1 MDDVVRLSQEGAEAY
16 VTLPRPDVPPAFPAE
31 LIARLTEIVTTL
43 STDDSV
49 RVIIFGGT
57 GQSFCAG
64 ADLDWMRRMAGNSYE
79 DNLADAHKAR
89 ALFEAIDNSPKTT
102 IATVHGA
109 ALGGGAGLVAACD
122 IALATEDTKFGFT
135 EVRLGIIPAVISPF
149 VVRKIGMGHA
159 RALFVTGSRFNAAEA
174 KEIGLIQEIAHTQKY
189 LDELMGQYIGMALET
204 APDAVARTKALLR
217 SLSDGTADTA
227 AAIASA
233 RASEQGREGLS
244 AGLEKRKPAWT
255 NP

>member
-1 MDDVVRLSQEGAEAY
+1 MDDVVLLRRVDAVAY
-16 VTLPRPDVPPAFPAE
+16 VVLNRPDVHNAFNE
-31 LIARLTEIVTTL
+31 EVIARMTEIVTAV

-49 RVIIFGGT
+49 RVVVFGGA
-57 GQSFCAG
+57 GKSFCAG

-89 ALFEAIDNSPKTT
+89 ALFEAIDTCPKTT

-109 ALGGGAGLVAACD
+109 ALGGGAGLVATCD
-122 IALATEDTKFGFT
+122 IALAVEGTKFGFT

-159 RALFVTGSRFNAAEA
+159 RALFVTGRRFDAADA
-174 KEIGLIQEIAHTQKY
+174 LTFGLVQRMVPADQ
-189 LDELMGQYIGMALET
+189 LET
-204 APDAVARTKALLR
+204 ATAETIADALQAAPDAVSRAKSLLR
-217 SLSDGTADTA
+217 NLSDGTADTA

-244 AGLEKRKPAWT
+244 AFLEKRKPEWAA
-255 NP
+255 